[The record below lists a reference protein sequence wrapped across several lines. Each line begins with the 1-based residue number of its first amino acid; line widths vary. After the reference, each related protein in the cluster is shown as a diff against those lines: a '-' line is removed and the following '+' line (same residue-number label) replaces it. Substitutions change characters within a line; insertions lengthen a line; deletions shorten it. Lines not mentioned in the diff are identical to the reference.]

1 MAPDTNG
8 RFPFGFRQAAALV
21 LLVVMLVFILQNRRS
36 TTIRFL
42 IPETTSP
49 LWVALFLSALLG
61 IVVGGLLS
69 RRR

>member
-1 MAPDTNG
+1 MAADTNG
-8 RFPFGFRQAAALV
+8 RSPFGFRQAAALV

-42 IPETTSP
+42 VPETTSP
-49 LWVALFLSALLG
+49 LWVALLLSALLG
-61 IVVGGLLS
+61 MVVGGLLA